1 MNTLTK
7 VFVVLLLIFSITFTV
22 MAIQFSLNVPD
33 WKAQA
38 EKWKITAQQVDT
50 QNRHLFA
57 AKAAQ
62 LAQAADDRRTWNQ
75 QRDQQSQELSR
86 LVNELNGYK
95 SRLAK
100 SEADFSGQLA
110 TIKKLSAEL
119 GIAQTSAEKARE
131 HRQTLEDRNIYLEQA
146 RLDLTQSL
154 NEKFAMITVLDQQS
168 RQQEQAVNLCM
179 EQLDK
184 VSSGSG
190 RQLGSDLGQAM
201 VLPPADKV
209 RPQGSPRV
217 AAIRGHIEEVSGELA
232 SISVGSN
239 DGVRVG
245 MTFIVLNDSG
255 YLGDLIITDVEPDSS
270 AGELKFVTS
279 RISSGDRVV
288 DEISSVRA
296 D

>member
-38 EKWKITAQQVDT
+38 EGYKILAQQVDT

-62 LAQAADDRRTWNQ
+62 LAQAADDRRTWKQ
-75 QRDQQSQELSR
+75 QREQQRQEFSD
-86 LVNELNGYK
+86 VVAELNDHK
-95 SRLAK
+95 ARLAK
-100 SEADFSGQLA
+100 AEALVSAQLA
-110 TIKKLSAEL
+110 TNTKLSAEL
-119 GIAQTSAEKARE
+119 GIAQTSAKKARE

-154 NEKFAMITVLDQQS
+154 NEKFAMITVLDQQG

-179 EQLDK
+179 EQLEK
-184 VSSGSG
+184 VSGRSG
-190 RQLGSDLGQAM
+190 RQLESDLGYAM

-209 RPQGSPRV
+209 RAQASARV
-217 AAIRGHIEEVSGELA
+217 AAIRGHIAEVSGELA

-255 YLGDLIITDVEPDSS
+255 YLGDLIISDVEPDSS
-270 AGELKFVTS
+270 AGELKFVTG
-279 RISSGDRVV
+279 RISTGDRVV
-288 DEISSVRA
+288 DEMSSVRS